1 MKVSE
6 WMERQGL
13 TLDSE
18 IPNSM
23 MATPLKVPEEMM
35 DGLSE
40 EDKKKVRSLARDS
53 GDMEDVKTYISWL
66 KAGDVAMFGTGATV
80 AEVLE
85 KINSDLGSIYYNEK
99 LVPVKPFEYIFF
111 RYTLVSYAVA
121 MRFTKVK

>member
-18 IPNSM
+18 IPDSM
-23 MATPLKVPEEMM
+23 MAAPLKVPEEMM
-35 DGLSE
+35 DGLLE
-40 EDKKKVRSLARDS
+40 EDKKKVRTLARDS

-85 KINSDLGSIYYNEK
+85 KINSDLGSIYYNEE
-99 LVPVKPFEYIFF
+99 LVPVKPLEYFSF
-111 RYTLVSYAVA
+111 RYTIVSYAVC